1 MTYAITKKHGTYNR
15 SYHYGSYKYI
25 VVHYT
30 GSGTSKK
37 GAAKAN
43 CIYFGGGNRKSSA
56 HYFVDDGSIY
66 EYLDPSKYYAWHC
79 GDGNGAY
86 GITNANSIGI
96 EVCLNGDN
104 PYTDKEIA
112 RVTWLV
118 QYLMKRYNI
127 KPENIVR
134 HYDASR
140 KMCPYYYAK
149 LKDKWTALRKQL
161 IGGTTTNVSLAN
173 LEVDGIEGP
182 ATIKALQKALG
193 VSISGTKNAKTIKAL
208 QKFLNKKKYN
218 IVIDGKQGV
227 ATNTAL
233 QKFLRTKGY
242 LIKVSGEYDFA
253 TISALQKCLN
263 AGSFK

>member
-1 MTYAITKKHGTYNR
+1 MAYSITKKHGSFNR
-15 SYHYGSYKYI
+15 SPHYGSYKYI

-43 CIYFGGGNRKSSA
+43 CIYFGSGYRKASA

-66 EYLDPSKYYAWHC
+66 EYLDPSKYYAWHV
-79 GDGNGAY
+79 GDGKGAY

-96 EVCLNGDN
+96 EVCLNGDK

-118 QYLMKRYNI
+118 QYLMKKHDIPASNV
-127 KPENIVR
+127 VR

-140 KMCPYYYAK
+140 KMCPYFYAK
-149 LKDKWTALRKQL
+149 RKDKWTALRKQL
-161 IGGTTTNVSLAN
+161 VGGSTTKINLSN
-173 LEVDGIEGP
+173 LEVDGVEGP

-193 VSISGTKNAKTIKAL
+193 VRASGTKNAKTVKAL
-208 QKFLNKKKYN
+208 QKFLNKKGYSLT
-218 IVIDGKQGV
+218 VDGKQGP
-227 ATNTAL
+227 ATNKAL

-242 LIKVSGEYDFA
+242 LIKVSGEYDYA
-253 TISALQKCLN
+253 TISSLQKCLN
-263 AGSFK
+263 AGTFK

>member
-1 MTYAITKKHGTYNR
+1 MAYAIKEKHGTYNR

-25 VVHYT
+25 VIHYT

-43 CIYFGGGNRKSSA
+43 CIYFGGGDRNSSA

-66 EYLDPSKYYAWHC
+66 EYLNPSKYYAWHC
-79 GDGNGAY
+79 GDGKGAY

-96 EVCLNGDN
+96 EVCLNGDK

-118 QYLMKRYNI
+118 QYLMKQYNI
-127 KPENIVR
+127 KPENVVR

-140 KMCPYYYAK
+140 KMCPYFYAK
-149 LKDKWTALRKQL
+149 RKDKWTALRKQL
-161 IGGTTTNVSLAN
+161 VGGSITNVSLAN

-193 VSISGTKNAKTIKAL
+193 VTADGIRGKKTVKAL
-208 QKFLNKKKYN
+208 QKFLNKKGYSLT
-218 IVIDGKQGV
+218 VDGIQG
-227 ATNTAL
+227 AKTNKAV

-242 LIKVSGEYDFA
+242 LIKVSSEYDYA
-253 TISALQKCLN
+253 TISSLQKCLN

>member
-1 MTYAITKKHGTYNR
+1 MKK
-15 SYHYGSYKYI
+15 
-25 VVHYT
+25 
-30 GSGTSKK
+30 
-37 GAAKAN
+37 
-43 CIYFGGGNRKSSA
+43 
-56 HYFVDDGSIY
+56 
-66 EYLDPSKYYAWHC
+66 
-79 GDGNGAY
+79 
-86 GITNANSIGI
+86 
-96 EVCLNGDN
+96 
-104 PYTDKEIA
+104 
-112 RVTWLV
+112 
-118 QYLMKRYNI
+118 YNI
-127 KPENIVR
+127 KPEKVVR

-149 LKDKWTALRKQL
+149 RKDKWAALRKQL
-161 IGGTTTNVSLAN
+161 IGGNTANVSLAN

-193 VSISGTKNAKTIKAL
+193 VSISGTKNAKTIKGL

-218 IVIDGKQGV
+218 IVVDGKQGV